1 MLRKDFNFD
10 LPEELIAIV
19 PLDRRRDSRLLVLD
33 PEIGVVHKRFVDL
46 LQYVKPGDLLVFNN
60 TKVMPARLFARKKT
74 GGRVEILI
82 ERIQSPHQA
91 IVRLRSSKSPKENDI
106 LALSQDY
113 FATVGKKKNELVGV
127 TFSSPISEI
136 LDSIGHVPPPPYINR
151 KDTQMDKSRYQ
162 TIYARHNG
170 AIAAPTAGLHFDQ
183 EMLDSCGS
191 KGIDI
196 AFVTLHVGSGTFQPI
211 RTEDI
216 RDHKIHSEWMELSE
230 NVCEKIVATRARGGR
245 IIAVGTTSVR
255 CLETSASSGKM
266 EPFEGQTDLFI
277 YPGYKFRIVDMLI
290 TNFHLPE
297 SSLLALV
304 SAFSGHAEIM
314 EAYRQAIEAKYRFY
328 SYGDA
333 MLLSGKSTKTL

>member
-136 LDSIGHVPPPPYINR
+136 LDSIGHVPLPPYINR

>member
-82 ERIQSPHQA
+82 ERIQSTHQA

-127 TFSSPISEI
+127 TFSSPILEI
-136 LDSIGHVPPPPYINR
+136 LDSIGHVPLPPYINR

-304 SAFSGHAEIM
+304 SAFSGHAQIM

>member
-1 MLRKDFNFD
+1 MNSNYSKGGSSNSVGDYCKFGILTISDRATSGEYSDESGPAILQFLHEAIDSVWDCEYRCIPDEIN
-10 LPEELIAIV
+10 EIENALIEMVDALECNVIV
-19 PLDRRRDSRLLVLD
+19 
-33 PEIGVVHKRFVDL
+33 
-46 LQYVKPGDLLVFNN
+46 
-60 TKVMPARLFARKKT
+60 TT
-74 GGRVEILI
+74 GGTGPAKRDVTPE
-82 ERIQSPHQA
+82 
-91 IVRLRSSKSPKENDI
+91 
-106 LALSQDY
+106 
-113 FATVGKKKNELVGV
+113 AT
-127 TFSSPISEI
+127 
-136 LDSIGHVPPPPYINR
+136 
-151 KDTQMDKSRYQ
+151 
-162 TIYARHNG
+162 
-170 AIAAPTAGLHFDQ
+170 
-183 EMLDSCGS
+183 
-191 KGIDI
+191 
-196 AFVTLHVGSGTFQPI
+196 
-211 RTEDI
+211 
-216 RDHKIHSEWMELSE
+216 E

-333 MLLSGKSTKTL
+333 MMIQ

>member
-19 PLDRRRDSRLLVLD
+19 PLDRRRDSRLMVLD
-33 PEIGVVHKRFVDL
+33 PEVGVVHKRFVDL
-46 LQYVKPGDLLVFNN
+46 LQYFKQGDLLVFNN

-127 TFSSPISEI
+127 TFSSPILEI
-136 LDSIGHVPPPPYINR
+136 LDSIGHVPLPPYINR

-183 EMLDSCGS
+183 EMLDSFGS

-230 NVCEKIVATRARGGR
+230 QVCEKIVATRAPGGAP
-245 IIAVGTTSVR
+245 IAGGTTSVR

>member
-10 LPEELIAIV
+10 LPEELIAMV
-19 PLDRRRDSRLLVLD
+19 PLDRRRDSRLMVVD
-33 PEIGVVHKRFVDL
+33 PGLGVAHKQFVDL
-46 LQYVKPGDLLVFNN
+46 FQYLKPGDLLVFND

-82 ERIQSPHQA
+82 ERIQSSHQA

-106 LALSQDY
+106 LALAQDC
-113 FATVGKKKNELVGV
+113 FVTVGKKKNELVGL
-127 TFSSPISEI
+127 TFSSPILEI
-136 LDSIGHVPPPPYINR
+136 LDSIGHVPLPPYINR

-196 AFVTLHVGSGTFQPI
+196 AFVTLHVGSGTFRPI
-211 RTEDI
+211 RAEDI

-230 NVCEKIVATRARGGR
+230 NVCEKVLATRARGGR

-255 CLETSASSGKM
+255 CLETSASSGKI

-314 EAYRQAIEAKYRFY
+314 TAYRQAIEAKYRFY

-333 MLLSGKSTKTL
+333 MLLAGKSTKRL

>member
-19 PLDRRRDSRLLVLD
+19 PLERRRDSRLMVLD
-33 PEIGVVHKRFVDL
+33 PEVGVVHKRFVDL
-46 LQYVKPGDLLVFNN
+46 LQCFKPGDLLVFNN

-82 ERIQSPHQA
+82 EGIQSPHQA
-91 IVRLRSSKSPKENDI
+91 IVRLRSSKSPKENDM
-106 LALSQDY
+106 LVFAQDC
-113 FATVGKKKNELVGV
+113 FATVGKKKNELVEL
-127 TFSSPISEI
+127 TFSSPILEI
-136 LDSIGHVPPPPYINR
+136 LDSIGHVPLPPYINR

-183 EMLDSCGS
+183 EMLDSLSS

-333 MLLSGKSTKTL
+333 MLLAGKSTKTL

>member
-19 PLDRRRDSRLLVLD
+19 PLDRRRDSRLMVLD
-33 PEIGVVHKRFVDL
+33 PEVGVVHKRFVDL

-82 ERIQSPHQA
+82 ERIQSTHQA

-127 TFSSPISEI
+127 MFSSPILEI
-136 LDSIGHVPPPPYINR
+136 LDSIGHVPLPPYINR

-191 KGIDI
+191 EGIYI

>member
-19 PLDRRRDSRLLVLD
+19 PLDRRRDSRLMVVD
-33 PEIGVVHKRFVDL
+33 PGVGVVHKQFVDL
-46 LQYVKPGDLLVFNN
+46 LKYFKSGDLLVFNN

-82 ERIQSPHQA
+82 ERIQSSHQA

-106 LALSQDY
+106 LSLAQDC
-113 FATVGKKKNELVGV
+113 FAKVGKKKNELVGL
-127 TFSSPISEI
+127 TFSSPILEI
-136 LDSIGHVPPPPYINR
+136 LDSIGHVPLPPYINR

-162 TIYARHNG
+162 TIYARHDG

-183 EMLDSCGS
+183 EMLDSLSS

-216 RDHKIHSEWMELSE
+216 RDHKIHSEWMELGE
-230 NVCEKIVATRARGGR
+230 NACEKVLATRARGGR
-245 IIAVGTTSVR
+245 VIAVGTTSVR

-277 YPGYKFRIVDMLI
+277 YPGYKFRVVDMLI

-333 MLLSGKSTKTL
+333 MLLAGKSTKTL